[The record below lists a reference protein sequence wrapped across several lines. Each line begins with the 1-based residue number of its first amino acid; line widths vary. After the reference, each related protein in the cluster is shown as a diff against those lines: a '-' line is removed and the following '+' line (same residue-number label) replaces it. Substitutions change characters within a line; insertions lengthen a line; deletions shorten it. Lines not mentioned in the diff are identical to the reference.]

1 MRTRRGAQPAHP
13 RLAHAHARQPQA
25 VFLVGFMGSG
35 KTSVGKALSR
45 RLGCPFED
53 LDDRVQKTQG
63 KRIDQIFRDSG
74 ESEFRRMET
83 QALRELIEELSS
95 SVQVVALGGGTF
107 VPSGNAAL
115 IEAAGVHSV
124 FLDAPVEELLRRCQ
138 QEEKNRP
145 LRQTAEQFRALYE
158 ARRGSYMKAAFRIE
172 TEGKDVNAVAAE
184 VACKLGLG

>member
-83 QALRELIEELSS
+83 QALRELIDAVSNKDDAIAELDTLSEESYKDS
-95 SVQVVALGGGTF
+95 T
-107 VPSGNAAL
+107 L
-115 IEAAGVHSV
+115 IMQ
-124 FLDAPVEELLRRCQ
+124 LLRDNLTLWTSDT
-138 QEEKNRP
+138 QE
-145 LRQTAEQFRALYE
+145 AEDEQ
-158 ARRGSYMKAAFRIE
+158 
-172 TEGKDVNAVAAE
+172 N
-184 VACKLGLG
+184 